1 MWRSAAG
8 QPVQPLLKGAGLL
21 VEELGTFDDGPQGG
35 LGRLHR
41 VVQAGGIGPQP
52 GADGDAAL
60 EGLGLAADL
69 PA

>member
-1 MWRSAAG
+1 
-8 QPVQPLLKGAGLL
+8 LL
-21 VEELGTFDDGPQGG
+21 VEELGKFGGGPQGG
-35 LGRLHR
+35 LGRLHW

-60 EGLGLAADL
+60 EGLGLAADV

>member
-1 MWRSAAG
+1 
-8 QPVQPLLKGAGLL
+8 LL